1 MNKINRWMR
10 AATTAQQ
17 EQLAKLAYTSR
28 KAIYNIA
35 EGVRGVSA
43 AKAIVFE
50 KAIRRVTGWRK
61 LPVVTRGDLCAAC
74 KTCEYA
80 RRCIRQDQEKQVKEN
95 T

>member
-17 EQLAKLAYTSR
+17 EQLARLASTSR

-50 KAIRRVTGWRK
+50 KAIRRVAGWRY
-61 LPVVTRGDLCAAC
+61 LPEVTRGDLCEAC
-74 KTCEYA
+74 RTCEYA
-80 RRCIRQDQEKQVKEN
+80 RRCIRQDKAKREKEN
-95 T
+95 A